1 MKFEMSK
8 KEVIEKVI
16 FDKDNFYKLF
26 DDYLECDGGI
36 IVKIYDRDMIKND
49 YIEMG
54 FSEKEMLF
62 YYDKGF
68 GEFVDKDIN
77 DVVCKLDIR
86 DSSGGYSIFYDENGN
101 YLIEE

>member
-1 MKFEMSK
+1 MKFEISK

-36 IVKIYDRDMIKND
+36 IVKIYDRDMIKKD

-86 DSSGGYSIFYDENGN
+86 DRSGGYSVFYDENGN

>member
-1 MKFEMSK
+1 MKFEISK
-8 KEVIEKVI
+8 SSRIEKVI

-26 DDYLECDGGI
+26 EDYLECDGGI
-36 IVKIYDRDMIKND
+36 IVKISDRDMIKND

-54 FSEKEMLF
+54 FEENEMMF
-62 YYDKGF
+62 ENEVGDVVG
-68 GEFVDKDIN
+68 IN

-86 DSSGGYSIFYDENGN
+86 DRSGGYCVFYDENKN